1 MTKWIELF
9 ERNDYLGVKKYL
21 KEGGDL
27 GEENDGGESVL
38 MQAIRKRCDDEIID
52 LLLEHGADL
61 YDFDNEGVSVFDFAV
76 MYNNAKLVDLLLERG
91 FDVNA
96 THRRSRF
103 TPLMGAVCYG
113 RAEMVQKILAAGA
126 DKNAVDNYGMS
137 ASDYARKMHK
147 KSMQEL
153 LGS

>member
-1 MTKWIELF
+1 
-9 ERNDYLGVKKYL
+9 
-21 KEGGDL
+21 
-27 GEENDGGESVL
+27 
-38 MQAIRKRCDDEIID
+38 
-52 LLLEHGADL
+52 
-61 YDFDNEGVSVFDFAV
+61 
-76 MYNNAKLVDLLLERG
+76 
-91 FDVNA
+91 
-96 THRRSRF
+96 
-103 TPLMGAVCYG
+103 MGAVCYG